1 VCGRFYVENN
11 IPADELRQIIDE
23 VNRKI
28 QSKPEFEQVKMPLGE
43 IFPTN
48 IVPVIAPNKEHIAAP
63 YPMQW
68 GFTMQGKGQPLI
80 NARAESVLEKPIFR
94 KPVLE
99 RRCRI
104 PATNY
109 FEWEKQDKKKIKH
122 ALRDPISQVIY
133 MAGIYRYEADKQL
146 PVFVILT
153 RDAASGIRFIHDRMP
168 VILPKEAREAWVSDS
183 ADISGILS
191 AAMDDIT
198 AIAV

>member
-1 VCGRFYVENN
+1 MCGRFYVEND
-11 IPADELRQIIDE
+11 IPAEELKQIIDE

-48 IVPVIAPNKEHIAAP
+48 IVPVIAPNKQFVATP

-68 GFTMQGKGQPLI
+68 GFTMQGKGHPLI

-99 RRCRI
+99 RRCLI

-109 FEWEKQDKKKIKH
+109 FEWEKQGTKKIKH

-191 AAMDDIT
+191 AAKDDIT

>member
-1 VCGRFYVENN
+1 MCGRFYVEKE
-11 IPADELRQIIDE
+11 IPIEELKEIIDE
-23 VNRKI
+23 VNRKL
-28 QSKPEFEQVKMPLGE
+28 QSKPEYEQVKMPLGE

-48 IVPVIAPNKEHIAAP
+48 VVPVIAPNKQHVATP

-99 RRCRI
+99 RRCLI

-109 FEWEKQDKKKIKH
+109 FEWQKDGTKKIKH

-133 MAGIYRYEADKQL
+133 MAGIYRYEQEKQL

-153 RDAASGIRFIHDRMP
+153 RDAAPGIRYIHDRMP
-168 VILPKEAREAWVSDS
+168 VILPKEARDAWISDS
-183 ADISGILS
+183 ADITGILAS
-191 AAMDDIT
+191 ALDGIT
-198 AIAV
+198 AEAV